1 MEAGGSAD
9 GLVRIFGKDAAMIQG
24 LLIFGVL
31 LGGLGYTFIWIVK
44 TASPNDQ
51 KEYDR
56 YMRWK
61 ERKKHD

>member
-1 MEAGGSAD
+1 
-9 GLVRIFGKDAAMIQG
+9 MIQG
-24 LLIFGVL
+24 LLILGAL

-51 KEYDR
+51 KEYNR

-61 ERKKHD
+61 ERKKHETNRR

>member
-1 MEAGGSAD
+1 
-9 GLVRIFGKDAAMIQG
+9 MIQE
-24 LLIFGVL
+24 LLILGAL

-61 ERKKHD
+61 EREKNETD

>member
-1 MEAGGSAD
+1 
-9 GLVRIFGKDAAMIQG
+9 MIQE
-24 LLIFGVL
+24 LLILGAL

-61 ERKKHD
+61 ERKKYD